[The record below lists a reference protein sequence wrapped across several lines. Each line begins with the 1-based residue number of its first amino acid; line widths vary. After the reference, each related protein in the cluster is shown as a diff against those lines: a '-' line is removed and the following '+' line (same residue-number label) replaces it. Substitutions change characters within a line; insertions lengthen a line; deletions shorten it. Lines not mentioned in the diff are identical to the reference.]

1 MLGRGSLKNTQMW
14 SVTGTSVLF
23 TLIHT
28 HQTAEPT
35 KRESKKHS
43 NQNPVTARPVMSA
56 RPLCRNFLT
65 ETQKLNGE
73 NDDDTRLTAI
83 FQKNRAP
90 EFLILDFIGAK
101 DDGSGDNW
109 SSKTTKLQ
117 PSRHQ
122 QQTNTQL
129 FTGPTNSV
137 EALKEKYHIPWT
149 CSPEDLPTLSLTTR
163 GSWLPWGGF

>member
-23 TLIHT
+23 TFIHT

-65 ETQKLNGE
+65 ETQKLNSE

-101 DDGSGDNW
+101 DDGSGAQRRQ
-109 SSKTTKLQ
+109 SSSQVATNNKPTPSFLQ
-117 PSRHQ
+117 AQ
-122 QQTNTQL
+122 
-129 FTGPTNSV
+129 PTVS
-137 EALKEKYHIPWT
+137 KH
-149 CSPEDLPTLSLTTR
+149 
-163 GSWLPWGGF
+163 